1 MHRAVILAGGNIGD
15 VAARFVEAERL
26 LAERGVAIVARSQNY
41 TTKSWGFESELLF
54 TNAAWE
60 VATEHKAEQLL
71 DALQEVEALL
81 GRDREVER
89 KEKEREGMRY
99 CSRTL
104 DLDILFFDEEHIST
118 ERLRVP
124 HPLIMERD
132 FVIVPSCELLQCSR
146 EELARK
152 IDKICLKCCEI

>member
-1 MHRAVILAGGNIGD
+1 MMHHAIILAGGNIGD
-15 VAARFVEAERL
+15 VAMRFIEAEQL
-26 LAERGVAIVARSQNY
+26 LTERGVEVVARSKNY
-41 TTKSWGFESELLF
+41 TTKAWGFESEMLF

-60 VATEHKAEQLL
+60 VATERGAEALL

-81 GRDREVER
+81 GRDRDVER
-89 KEKEREGMRY
+89 KTKEREGARY

-118 ERLRVP
+118 ERLKVP

-132 FVIVPSCELLQCSR
+132 FVIEPTCELLRCSR
-146 EELARK
+146 EALAEK
-152 IDKICLKCCEI
+152 IEKIYA

>member
-1 MHRAVILAGGNIGD
+1 MMHSAIILAGGDIGD

-26 LAERGVAIVARSQNY
+26 MAERGVRVVARSGNY
-41 TTKSWGFESELLF
+41 STRAWGFESEKLF

-60 VATEHKAEQLL
+60 VETALEAEQLL
-71 DALQEVEALL
+71 DVLQEVEALL
-81 GRDREVER
+81 GRDRIAESEVKRR
-89 KEKEREGMRY
+89 KGARY

-104 DLDILFFDEEHIST
+104 DLDILFYDEEHIAT

-132 FVIVPSCELLQCSR
+132 FVIEPTCELLRCSR
-146 EELARK
+146 AELAQK
-152 IDKICLKCCEI
+152 IEKIYA

>member
-26 LAERGVAIVARSQNY
+26 LAERGVVIVARSQNY
-41 TTKSWGFESELLF
+41 TTRSWGFESELLF
-54 TNAAWE
+54 INAAWE

-132 FVIVPSCELLQCSR
+132 FVIEPTCELLQCSR

>member
-1 MHRAVILAGGNIGD
+1 MMHHAIILAGGNIGD
-15 VAARFVEAERL
+15 VVVRFIEAERL
-26 LAERGVAIVARSQNY
+26 LTERGVEVVARSKNY
-41 TTKSWGFESELLF
+41 TTKAWGFESEMLF

-60 VATEHKAEQLL
+60 VATERRAEELL

-89 KEKEREGMRY
+89 KIKEQEGARY

-104 DLDILFFDEEHIST
+104 DLDILFFDEEHIAT
-118 ERLRVP
+118 ERLKVP

-132 FVIVPSCELLQCSR
+132 FVIEPTCELLQCSR
-146 EELARK
+146 AELAEK
-152 IDKICLKCCEI
+152 IEKIYA